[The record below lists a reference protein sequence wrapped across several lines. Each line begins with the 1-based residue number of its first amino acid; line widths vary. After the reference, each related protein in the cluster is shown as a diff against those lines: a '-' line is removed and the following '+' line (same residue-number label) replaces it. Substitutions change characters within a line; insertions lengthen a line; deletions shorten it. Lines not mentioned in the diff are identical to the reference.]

1 MTLSLCEGGTMDN
14 ILTIEDFQKR
24 FPSEEACFEYFVH
37 LRWPEGF
44 HCPVCNHDAYYFL
57 YDKQLFQCKSCGRQ
71 TSVTAGTVFHRLRH
85 PLSTLLWAI
94 YLVATN
100 KKGISGS
107 ELQRKLG
114 ISSYK
119 TAWLLLQKIREA
131 MSPKGILKLKT
142 EVEVDET
149 YVGGHRA
156 GKRGRGAAGKT
167 LVAVAVESNGKTM
180 GRIRLN
186 TIPSASQE
194 DLVGFI
200 GDQIAP
206 GAVIRTDGLPSY
218 GNIEGYR
225 HESRK
230 KSKENPDVLPRLHVV
245 VANLKMWLRGTHNR
259 FPDKHLQRYL
269 NEFAFRF
276 NRRWD
281 VSSIFSILL
290 FRCLTTHT
298 VTYADLTA

>member
-1 MTLSLCEGGTMDN
+1 MDG

-24 FPSEEACFEYFVH
+24 FPSEEACFEYLVH
-37 LRWPEGF
+37 LRWPDGF
-44 HCPVCNHDAYYFL
+44 RCPVCGHDAYYFL
-57 YDKQLFQCKSCGRQ
+57 NDEQLFQCKSCGRQ

-114 ISSYK
+114 IRSYK
-119 TAWLLLQKIREA
+119 TAWLLLHKIREA
-131 MSPKGILKLKT
+131 MSPKGFLKLKT

-149 YVGGHRA
+149 YVGGRRP
-156 GKRGRGAAGKT
+156 GKRGRGAEGKT
-167 LVAVAVESNGKTM
+167 LVAVAVETNGKTI

-186 TIPSASQE
+186 TISAATNE
-194 DLVGFI
+194 ELVGFI
-200 GDQIAP
+200 GSQIAQ
-206 GAVIRTDGLPSY
+206 GALVRTDGLSSY
-218 GNIEGYR
+218 GTIDGYH
-225 HESRK
+225 HETSK
-230 KSKENPDVLPRLHVV
+230 KSKENPDVLLRLHLV

-259 FPDKHLQRYL
+259 FPSKHLQRYL

-281 VSSIFSILL
+281 VSSIFSILI

-298 VTYADLTA
+298 ITYADLTG

>member
-1 MTLSLCEGGTMDN
+1 MEP
-14 ILTIEDFQKR
+14 ILTIEDFRKQ

-37 LRWPEGF
+37 LRWPDGF
-44 HCPVCNHDAYYFL
+44 RCPVCNHDAHYFL
-57 YDKQLFQCKSCGRQ
+57 HDKHLFQCKSCGRQ

-100 KKGISGS
+100 KKGISGM

-119 TAWLLLQKIREA
+119 TAWLLLHKIREA
-131 MSPKGILKLKT
+131 MSPKGFLKLKT

-149 YVGGHRA
+149 YVGGHRS
-156 GKRGRGAAGKT
+156 GKRGRGAEGKT

-186 TIPSASQE
+186 TIPSTSHD

-200 GDQIAP
+200 GGQIAP
-206 GAVIRTDGLPSY
+206 GSVIRTDGLPSY
-218 GNIEGYR
+218 GNITGYR
-225 HESRK
+225 HVPGK
-230 KSKENPDVLPRLHVV
+230 KSKDNPDGLSRLHVV

-259 FPDKHLQRYL
+259 FPAKHLQRYL
-269 NEFAFRF
+269 DEFAFRF

-281 VSSIFSILL
+281 VSCIFPTLV

-298 VTYADLTA
+298 ITYADLKG